1 MSEEKR
7 NRITV
12 AVTINAVLLVFILFA
27 VVIAQI
33 VTIGVMKNRAEQIRQ
48 ESEEI
53 QKQIDEELDELAKLE
68 QDEQYRKSQAQQ
80 LIINGYRP

>member
-7 NRITV
+7 NKITV

-33 VTIGVMKNRAEQIRQ
+33 VTMGILKNRENQIHEEYEAIQQ
-48 ESEEI
+48 EY
-53 QKQIDEELDELAKLE
+53 DESKELLDRLTEDEKF
-68 QDEQYRKSQAQQ
+68 RKSMAE
-80 LIINGYRP
+80 LYMLGDFKP